1 MPPSNAPSLKTAS
14 GVPAAAKIT
23 VAQLIKRQQM
33 RLARRNKAQRA
44 AAANVTAAGSGVA
57 SGTGVEDS
65 VLAAEMGTAAP
76 IGKPVIDLLSLAY
89 RANVPAMLVGA
100 HGLGKSEIAAAAARA
115 LSIEIIS
122 RDLSLM
128 EPPDLVG
135 LPRLEGG
142 ATTFMPPE
150 FLPRETGRGGFLLI
164 EEINRAPRYM
174 QATCLE
180 LLTSR
185 RLNSYRLP
193 DGWLPVACINP
204 KVEGYHVDLLDAAL
218 MSRFMRIDVCAAVNH
233 WAAWARQPE
242 SNIHPKIVEYVES
255 VPNSLDESQGGSNPR
270 SWAYASRTLM
280 AAGADLLDRS
290 PDTII
295 TALNGL
301 IGPVHTTALM
311 RLILGTELPLKP
323 ADVVHNWPGSKAT
336 MQRWLRQGRLDL
348 LASSMRAVLQW
359 VRPEG
364 VAEQLRGDVR
374 QRGNV
379 RSFFNNLPGDLAEQ
393 ARGCLLELGYTFLIP
408 KALAGDDGQAGGRRV
423 AAK

>member
-1 MPPSNAPSLKTAS
+1 MPPSNQSPSGPAAPS
-14 GVPAAAKIT
+14 AKIT
-23 VAQLIKRQQM
+23 VSQLIKRQRM
-33 RLARRNKAQRA
+33 RLTRRIQSRNA
-44 AAANVTAAGSGVA
+44 AAASSAAAA
-57 SGTGVEDS
+57 SAGGHSCTDDS
-65 VLAAEMGTAAP
+65 VLAAELGTAAP
-76 IGKPVIDLLSLAY
+76 IGRPVIELLSLAY
-89 RANVPAMLVGA
+89 WANVPAMLVGL
-100 HGLGKSEIAAAAARA
+100 HGLGKSEITGAAARE
-115 LSIEIIS
+115 LGIDIIS

-135 LPRLEGG
+135 LPRLDSG
-142 ATTFMPPE
+142 ATTFVPPE

-164 EEINRAPRYM
+164 EEINRAPRFM

-204 KVEGYHVDLLDAAL
+204 KTDGYHVDLLDAAL
-218 MSRFMRIDVCAAVNH
+218 MSRFMRIEVCAAVSH
-233 WAAWARQPE
+233 WSAWARQPE

-255 VPNSLDESQGGSNPR
+255 VPNALDESQGGSNPR
-270 SWAYASRTLM
+270 SWTYASRTLT
-280 AAGADLLDRS
+280 AASAELLDRS
-290 PDTII
+290 PDTVI
-295 TALNGL
+295 TAINGL

-323 ADVVHNWPGSKAT
+323 ADVVHNWPTSRAT
-336 MQRWLRQGRLDL
+336 MHRWLRQGRLDL
-348 LASSMRAVLQW
+348 LATSMRTILQW

-364 VAEQLRGDVR
+364 VAEQLRADVR

-379 RSFFNNLPGDLAEQ
+379 RSFFKALPGDLAEQ

-408 KALAGDDGQAGGRRV
+408 KEMRSDESQAGGQPG